1 MTVDEERV
9 IHLAIAQVV
18 KEVDAYVALRSG
30 TAGRVVAGSLFD
42 LLGQPNTVTKDHI
55 AVQIVNVEENSVYR
69 STQTHRAR
77 PDGMHERVRPS
88 VRVNVYVQFVANI
101 VIYAE
106 ALKALS
112 LVMAFFQNRSSFDI
126 TGNGDGASRV
136 IFELYS
142 MTFEQQ
148 NHLWASLGAKYM
160 PSVVYKAAVVDIHDS
175 LVHAEVPPVEQIS
188 TEG

>member
-1 MTVDEERV
+1 V
-9 IHLAIAQVV
+9 IQRSIVQVV
-18 KEVDAYVALRSG
+18 SEVNAYLNLRAPG
-30 TAGRVVAGSLFD
+30 LTATRAAAGSLFD
-42 LLGQPNTVTKDHI
+42 LNGQPNPVTRNVV

-69 STQTHRAR
+69 SMETYRAR

-88 VRVNVYVQFVANI
+88 VRFNVYVHFVANLDD
-101 VIYAE
+101 YFE
-106 ALKALS
+106 ALKAIS
-112 LVMAFFQNRSSFDI
+112 LVIAFFQNRFTFNIS
-126 TGNGDGASRV
+126 GNGDGPSKV

-160 PSVVYKAAVVDIHDS
+160 PSVMYKAAILDIRDTQVD
-175 LVHAEVPPVEQIS
+175 AEVPPVEEIS

>member
-1 MTVDEERV
+1 MIDLSITRVVDEMNAYLNLRAPGLAEARV
-9 IHLAIAQVV
+9 A
-18 KEVDAYVALRSG
+18 
-30 TAGRVVAGSLFD
+30 AGSLFD
-42 LLGQPNTVTKDHI
+42 LAGLPSATTRDRI

-69 STQTHRAR
+69 SMESHRTK

-88 VRVNVYVQFVANI
+88 VRINVYVLFVANLSH
-101 VIYAE
+101 YAE
-106 ALKALS
+106 ALKAIS
-112 LVMAFFQNRSSFDI
+112 LVIAFFQNRFTFVIS
-126 TGNGDGASRV
+126 GNGDGSSKV

-160 PSVVYKAAVVDIHDS
+160 PSVMYKAAILEISDTQVE
-175 LVHAEVPPVEQIS
+175 AEVPPVEEIS